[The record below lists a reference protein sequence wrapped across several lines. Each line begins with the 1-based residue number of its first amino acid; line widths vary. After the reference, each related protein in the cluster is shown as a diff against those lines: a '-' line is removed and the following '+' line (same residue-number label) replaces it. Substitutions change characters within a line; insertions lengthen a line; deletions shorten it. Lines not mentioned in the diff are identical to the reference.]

1 LNTVYEHTV
10 AMSITPKVSP
20 PKAPSKVSGKVPS
33 IRPSDANWPP
43 QLRGYFAI
51 GAERSSKALNLGNLM
66 RSSHGFGAAFTFTV
80 GAMYQALEARADT
93 SKGQVHLPHYNW
105 GSLDEMQLP
114 VGCQL
119 IGIELIDEAI
129 DLPDFR
135 HPLRAAYILG
145 PELGSLSPST
155 LAACSQVVKIPTSF
169 CVNVAM
175 AGAIVMYD
183 RHKQLRPPKLPG

>member
-1 LNTVYEHTV
+1 MHQLNTVYEHTA
-10 AMSITPKVSP
+10 AMSTTPKTSAKQP
-20 PKAPSKVSGKVPS
+20 N

-43 QLRGYFAI
+43 HLRGYFAI

-66 RSSHGFGAAFTFTV
+66 RSAHGFGAAFTFTV
-80 GAMYQALEARADT
+80 GAMYQALEASADT

-105 GSLDEMQLP
+105 GTLAEMQLP

-119 IGIELIDEAI
+119 IGIELIDAAI

-145 PELGSLSPST
+145 PELGSLSPTT
-155 LAACSQVVKIPTSF
+155 LAACSAVVKIPTSF
-169 CVNVAM
+169 CVNVAI

-183 RHKQLRPPKLPG
+183 RVQSTSFAPRLP

>member
-1 LNTVYEHTV
+1 LNNIYENTVT
-10 AMSITPKVSP
+10 MSTPVKP
-20 PKAPSKVSGKVPS
+20 PAPSLAKPTG

-66 RSSHGFGAAFTFTV
+66 RSAHGFGAAFTFTV

-105 GSLDEMQLP
+105 GTLAEMRMP

-145 PELGSLSPST
+145 PELGSLSPET

-183 RHKQLRPPKLPG
+183 RHKQLRPPRLPA